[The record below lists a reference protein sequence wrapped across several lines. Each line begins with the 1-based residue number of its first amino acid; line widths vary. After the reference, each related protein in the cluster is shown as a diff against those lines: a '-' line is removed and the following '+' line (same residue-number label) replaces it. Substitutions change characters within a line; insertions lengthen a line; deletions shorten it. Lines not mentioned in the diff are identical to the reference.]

1 MIALTLDLLARS
13 RLSLAWWV
21 IGVLAMG
28 AYVVIVFDSIG
39 SLEDLRKLY
48 DSYPESIRELIGNV
62 DISTINGWIQTEL
75 LSWVPLILG
84 MYGGIFA
91 GGNISREAEQRTVD
105 FILGLPVSRTQ
116 FMLSRL
122 LVGLLN
128 MAVICILTW
137 LLLVLLVPLTGRA
150 PSAGKF
156 ALALFNAYLLGA
168 ALFCAYSLIASFTD
182 EQSRLIGIAIGGTLV
197 MYIATGALRSAGAP
211 DFVQWLIPFD
221 HYHSADAVSGRH
233 VPILPMAALFV
244 GAAVAGAA
252 AVYWYNRRDLAV

>member
-1 MIALTLDLLARS
+1 MIALTLDLLART
-13 RLSLAWWV
+13 RVTLAWWV
-21 IGVLAMG
+21 LGVLAMG
-28 AYVVIVFDSIG
+28 AYVVVVFDSIG

-48 DSYPESIRELIGNV
+48 ESYPESIRELIGDV

-105 FILGLPVSRTQ
+105 FILGLPVSRTD
-116 FMLSRL
+116 FMMSRL
-122 LVGLLN
+122 IAGLVN
-128 MAVICILTW
+128 IAIICVLTF
-137 LLLVLLVPLTGRA
+137 VLLVVLVPLVGYT

-156 ALALFNAYLLGA
+156 ALALLNAYLLGA
-168 ALFCAYSLIASFTD
+168 ALFCGYAFIASFTD
-182 EQSRLIGIAIGGTLV
+182 EQAKLIGIAIGGTLV

-211 DFVQWLIPFD
+211 DFVQWMVPFD
-221 HYHSADAVSGRH
+221 HYHSADAVSGRD
-233 VPILPMAALFV
+233 VPVLSMAVLA
-244 GAAVAGAA
+244 AGAVIAGFA

>member
-1 MIALTLDLLARS
+1 MIALTLDLLART
-13 RLSLAWWV
+13 RVTLAWWV
-21 IGVLAMG
+21 LGVLAMG

-39 SLEDLRKLY
+39 SLEDLRRLY
-48 DSYPESIRELIGNV
+48 DSYPESIRELIGDA
-62 DISTINGWIQTEL
+62 DISTVNGWIQIEL

-105 FILGLPVSRTQ
+105 FILGLPVSRTK

-122 LVGLLN
+122 VAGLVN
-128 MAVICILTW
+128 IAIICVLTW
-137 LLLVLLVPLTGRA
+137 LLLVGLLPLVGHT

-168 ALFCAYSLIASFTD
+168 ALFCAYSFIASFTD
-182 EQSRLIGIAIGGTLV
+182 EQAKLIGIAIGGTLV
-197 MYIATGALRSAGAP
+197 MYIATGALKSAGAP
-211 DFVQWLIPFD
+211 DFIQWLVPFD
-221 HYHSADAVSGRH
+221 HYHSAEAMSGRA
-233 VPILPMAALFV
+233 VPILPMVVLA
-244 GAAVAGAA
+244 AGALIAGIA